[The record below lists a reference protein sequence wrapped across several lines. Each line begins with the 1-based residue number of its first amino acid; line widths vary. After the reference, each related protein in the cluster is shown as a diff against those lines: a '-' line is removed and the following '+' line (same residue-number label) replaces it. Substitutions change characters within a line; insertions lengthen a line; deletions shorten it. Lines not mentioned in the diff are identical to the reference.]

1 MTKYKVAVIVA
12 EVHSVALAIA
22 EIFAVGTL
30 ACLHPRPVTVWLI
43 AVLPHIDE
51 VVLIYI
57 SLGKVASDAGAGGNR
72 SVYHD

>member
-12 EVHSVALAIA
+12 QVHSVALAIA

-43 AVLPHIDE
+43 AVLPHIYEIILVD
-51 VVLIYI
+51 I
-57 SLGKVASDAGAGGNR
+57 SLRQVAADAGTGRYG
-72 SVYHD
+72 SVR